1 MFTFNR
7 CYATA
12 PVASSKLFS
21 WLLAPGSFILLSA
34 LFLVQALAASSDYRI
49 EPVGALAAPEVAEAI
64 RGSLEPRGVRLVD
77 AGGTTVCELWLRSS
91 IPLREGEAGTGY
103 GKIDTGTLIGVLR
116 FPAAGSDFR
125 GQPIKAG
132 YYTLRYQRMPSD
144 GNHMGA
150 APSQDFLLLAP
161 ASVDREL
168 GTRADFNEVV
178 GLSRQA
184 SGTNHPAILMLVRPG
199 GQNSSP
205 SLKQDDYGYWV
216 VELKTQGKPA
226 GSDKPIDFP
235 VALVLVGRAE
245 V

>member
-7 CYATA
+7 CYATT

-21 WLLAPGSFILLSA
+21 WLLAPGSFSFILLSA
-34 LFLVQALAASSDYRI
+34 LLLVQGLAAASEYKI
-49 EPVGALAAPEVAEAI
+49 EPADALTAPEVAEAI
-64 RGSLEPRGVRLVD
+64 RSALEPSGVRLVD
-77 AGGTTVCELWLRSS
+77 ARGTVVCELWLRSAV
-91 IPLREGEAGTGY
+91 PLRAVGAGY

-178 GLSRQA
+178 ALSRQA

-216 VELKTQGKPA
+216 VGLKTQGKPA